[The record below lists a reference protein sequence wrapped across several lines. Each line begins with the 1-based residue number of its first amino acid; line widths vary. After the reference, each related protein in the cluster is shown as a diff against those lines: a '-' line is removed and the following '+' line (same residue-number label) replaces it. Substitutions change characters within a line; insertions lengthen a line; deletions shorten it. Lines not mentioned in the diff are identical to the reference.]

1 MSDKLK
7 PWDFLKSLTTSKKD
21 LSEHERFHKDYSP
34 FIINRFLSM
43 TSDIE
48 CITYSMYLS
57 DKQMDKVSHY
67 KFLFY
72 SLSKKYRK
80 FSYVKTKKDID
91 KDVLKNVQMCY
102 NVSDEKCAE
111 IINLLTE
118 EQISEITKSRG
129 GKV

>member
-1 MSDKLK
+1 MSDKISIF
-7 PWDFLKSLTTSKKD
+7 DFLKSLTTSKKD
-21 LSEHERFHKDYSP
+21 LSEQERFHKDYSP
-34 FIINRFLSM
+34 FMINRWLSM

-91 KDVLKNVQMCY
+91 KDVLKNIQMCY